1 MEALGQLT
9 GLSALGYRRAECLVV
24 TISLF
29 SFSLQGVGKEILI
42 DKFWLV
48 WLAFERFGNVYDFM
62 RRLSISKLSYNYHL
76 EEKEVQ
82 SLLV

>member
-9 GLSALGYRRAECLVV
+9 GLSALGYCRAECLVV